1 MLSQH
6 VSFQL
11 PVKVSHFLIVMEKVS
26 KTFEEFFEN
35 VYGIYGRK
43 LGASKSILEGRM
55 QVIMKNSLRNAHQ
68 HPLQELSAMKN
79 YYRAK

>member
-1 MLSQH
+1 M
-6 VSFQL
+6 
-11 PVKVSHFLIVMEKVS
+11 KIVLVNFVECI
-26 KTFEEFFEN
+26 EN
-35 VYGIYGRK
+35 VYRTCGMM
-43 LGASKSILEGRM
+43 LGASKSILEERM

>member
-35 VYGIYGRK
+35 VYGIYGK
-43 LGASKSILEGRM
+43 LGTLKSILEGRM

-68 HPLQELSAMKN
+68 PLQELSAMKN